1 MKGAMNFD
9 KLCHQCFDGKN
20 DGTNYL
26 AWETD
31 ICCGRCGHKLRAYY
45 CEERLYLIECAVCGT
60 KALTKAGNVVFAAY
74 KTLAHKPQ
82 RAEVALKAKPKP
94 VTRPPQSWRYVEDKT

>member
-1 MKGAMNFD
+1 MMKGAFNFD
-9 KLCHQCFDGKN
+9 ELCHQVFDGKN

-31 ICCGRCGHKLRAYY
+31 ICCGRCGHKLHVYY

-74 KTLAHKPQ
+74 KTLAHM
-82 RAEVALKAKPKP
+82 PKIE
-94 VTRPPQSWRYVEDKT
+94 EDEK